1 MYTHEVIIKPIITSC
16 RVSTPETIEFRSK
29 LGFTQHDVILT
40 KEQSMISKITK
51 LFANQKI
58 LLQHSVLDYRIDL
71 YSS

>member
-1 MYTHEVIIKPIITSC
+1 MSC
-16 RVSTPETIEFRSK
+16 RVSTPATIEFRSK
-29 LGFTQHDVILT
+29 LGFTRHDIILT
-40 KEQSMISKITK
+40 KEQSLISKITK

>member
-40 KEQSMISKITK
+40 KEESMISKK
-51 LFANQKI
+51 KKI
-58 LLQHSVLDYRIDL
+58 IFEPKSIATTFCFRL
-71 YSS
+71 

>member
-1 MYTHEVIIKPIITSC
+1 MSC
-16 RVSTPETIEFRSK
+16 RISTQETIEFRSK
-29 LGFTQHDVILT
+29 LGFTQHDIILT

-58 LLQHSVLDYRIDL
+58 LLQHSVLDYRIDF